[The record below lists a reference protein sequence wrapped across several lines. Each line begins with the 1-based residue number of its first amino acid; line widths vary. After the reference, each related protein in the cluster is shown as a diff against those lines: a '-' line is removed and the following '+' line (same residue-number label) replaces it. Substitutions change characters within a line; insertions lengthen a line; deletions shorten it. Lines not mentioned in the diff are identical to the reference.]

1 MRKQQ
6 QQILLHFCKDEYR
19 NKMTIEERAELMVE
33 LYEALHNDWY
43 AEETKEESIYRAVQ
57 DLEYFD
63 EAMYLQAD
71 V

>member
-19 NKMTIEERAELMVE
+19 NKMTIEERAKLMIE
-33 LYEALHNDWY
+33 FLEALENDWY

-63 EAMYLQAD
+63 LQC